1 MHTGRI
7 EEARAHV
14 AAGRAARMQDI
25 SPHHAFLPAA
35 AAALAATDEEADG
48 AYAAA
53 YAVPGASSWVFELAR
68 LRWPTGPGCTA
79 GTAPPRLVLRD
90 AHQACRGPRAY
101 PWLRRCARELRA
113 AGTRWTPRPPGRN
126 R

>member
-7 EEARAHV
+7 EEAR
-14 AAGRAARMQDI
+14 GR
-25 SPHHAFLPAA
+25 
-35 AAALAATDEEADG
+35 
-48 AYAAA
+48 
-53 YAVPGASSWVFELAR
+53 
-68 LRWPTGPGCTA
+68 GPGGADA
-79 GTAPPRLVLRD
+79 GHLPAPPRLVLRD
-90 AHQACRGPRAY
+90 AHQACGGPRAD